1 MIRKFGQE
9 IYSILLL
16 NRKRLQGMG
25 TGQANVK
32 AYNRRLCN
40 LIAAGKAQPSFLVTH
55 ELPLGAVP
63 EAYRRLDA
71 RENGWVKVLLK
82 PAA

>member
-1 MIRKFGQE
+1 LAQKGQLTFDWGLFWSKGQR
-9 IYSILLL
+9 I
-16 NRKRLQGMG
+16 G

-40 LIAAGKAQPSFLVTH
+40 LIEAGKAKPSFLVTH
-55 ELPLGAVP
+55 ELPLREAP
-63 EAYRRLDA
+63 EAYRHFDS
-71 RENGWVKVLLK
+71 RECGWIKVLLK